1 MGPNGML
8 FYAKLEVPKGGVERE
23 ETGRASEQIGLGWS
37 EQIKDNQRR
46 AD

>member
-8 FYAKLEVPKGGVERE
+8 FYAKLEVPKGGVERKD
-23 ETGRASEQIGLGWS
+23 TGRASKKIGLGWS